1 LKTLHLFF
9 IALLVGSIF
18 GYILLDNIGDP
29 ETDLAGFAVL
39 MEAKYM
45 NALVLIA
52 PGLILTIVTGIAL
65 MFRRGMTPNK
75 LRWMALK
82 LGFVGLIALNG
93 IFVLTP
99 LTQEMATI
107 ASNAVNS
114 GTLPAVFSELKT
126 RENIFGAINMVM
138 ILTTMW
144 LTVAKPTLRRTCE
157 S

>member
-1 LKTLHLFF
+1 
-9 IALLVGSIF
+9 
-18 GYILLDNIGDP
+18 
-29 ETDLAGFAVL
+29 
-39 MEAKYM
+39 M
-45 NALVLIA
+45 NALVLTA
-52 PGLILTIVTGIAL
+52 SGLILTIVTGIAL

-82 LGFVGLIALNG
+82 LGLVGLIALNG

-126 RENIFGAINMVM
+126 SEDIFGVINMVM

-144 LTVAKPTLRRTCE
+144 LTVAKPALRRTSE

>member
-1 LKTLHLFF
+1 LP
-9 IALLVGSIF
+9 VGSIF
-18 GYILLDNIGDP
+18 GHILLGSIGDP
-29 ETDLAGFAVL
+29 ETDLARFAVL

-45 NALVLIA
+45 NALVLTA
-52 PGLILTIVTGIAL
+52 SGLILTIVTGIAL

-82 LGFVGLIALNG
+82 LGLVGLIALNG

-126 RENIFGAINMVM
+126 SEDIFGVINMVM

-144 LTVAKPTLRRTCE
+144 LTVAKPALRRTSE